1 MNEHVD
7 PLGSAI
13 LQLREGSAGLTRPIV
28 IKNFPFVGLLG
39 EGDICDMLRAL
50 GTHPQRELLLR
61 VFIGSRQCFQ
71 SERRVFDT
79 PPEGDDDLEAWGTRM
94 FGPERWGCTI
104 YRAEQ
109 LNPLLAERVAGPWK
123 TLKAGTTEENCSQ
136 EIFVF
141 AGNYGKTPFGVHEDK
156 EQGAAVHFHI
166 GPGVKRMYMWTREA
180 FEAATGG
187 TSTFYD
193 LPAIAHTAEVFE
205 IPAGSAFLLPAGY
218 FHIGETED
226 YSAGIV
232 VTNVRLPERR
242 LRDMAVSRFLDCL
255 EPEGPG
261 GEPGEDD
268 LSRTLGEMI
277 GTGERI
283 REAERVS
290 NAGFTPCPLEIGD
303 TPDPAAETR
312 FRRRTAFPLVV
323 HEDAVS
329 GESGERSLYAR
340 GHRLTLPESQSL
352 QDLADDL
359 NTLETLTWSD
369 MLSRLETEFEPD
381 AAAFICRFLLDTRA
395 IEEIAQEERADD

>member
-28 IKNFPFVGLLG
+28 IESFPFDAMLG
-39 EGDICDMLRAL
+39 EGDICAMLRAL
-50 GTHPQRELLLR
+50 SDHPQRELLLR
-61 VFIGSRQCFQ
+61 IFIGARQCFQ
-71 SERRVFDT
+71 SERRVFDN
-79 PPEGDDDLEAWGTRM
+79 PPEGDGGLEAWGTDM
-94 FGPERWGCTI
+94 FGPDRWGCTL

-109 LNPLLAERVAGPWK
+109 LNPLLAERIAGPWK
-123 TLKAGTTEENCSQ
+123 TLKAGTTEENCGQ

-193 LPAIAHTAEVFE
+193 LPAIADTAEVFE
-205 IPAGSAFLLPAGY
+205 IPAGSAFLLPAGW

-232 VTNVRLPERR
+232 VTNVRLPEAR
-242 LRDMAVSRFLDCL
+242 LRDMAVSRYLDCL
-255 EPEGPG
+255 DTDGDEPDD
-261 GEPGEDD
+261 DD

-277 GTGERI
+277 GTGRRI
-283 REAERVS
+283 RDAERVS
-290 NAGFTPCPLEIGD
+290 NAGFSPAPFEIGD
-303 TPDPAAETR
+303 GPDPDAETR
-312 FRRRTAFPLVV
+312 FRRRAAFPLVV
-323 HEDAVS
+323 QEDAVS
-329 GESGERSLYAR
+329 GGSGAMSLYAR
-340 GHRLTLPESQSL
+340 GNRLTLPESLAL

-359 NTLETLTWSD
+359 NTLETLTWGD
-369 MLSRLETEFEPD
+369 MRARLEAEFEPD
-381 AAAFICRFLLDTRA
+381 AADFICRFLLDTRA
-395 IEEIAQEERADD
+395 IEATGEDDRADD

>member
-28 IKNFPFVGLLG
+28 IENFPFGTMLD
-39 EGDICDMLRAL
+39 EGDICEMLRAL
-50 GTHPQRELLLR
+50 RDHPQRELLLR

-71 SERRVFDT
+71 SERQVFDA
-79 PPEGDDDLEAWGTRM
+79 PPEGDSGLEAWGTQM

-109 LNPLLAERVAGPWK
+109 LNPQLAERVAGPWK
-123 TLKAGTTEENCSQ
+123 TLKAGTAEENCSQ

-166 GPGVKRMYMWTREA
+166 GPGLKRMYMWTQEA

-193 LPAIAHTAEVFE
+193 LPAIAHTAEVYE
-205 IPAGSAFLLPAGY
+205 IPAGSAFLLPADY

-232 VTNVRLPERR
+232 VTNVRLPEAR

-255 EPEGPG
+255 EPDGPS
-261 GEPGEDD
+261 GELGEED

-277 GTGERI
+277 GTGGRI

-290 NAGFTPCPLEIGD
+290 NAGFTPCPLEIGQ
-303 TPDPAAETR
+303 TPEPSANTR
-312 FRRRTAFPLVV
+312 FRRRTAFPLVTQD
-323 HEDAVS
+323 DAISGNS
-329 GESGERSLYAR
+329 GELSLYAR
-340 GHRLTLPESQSL
+340 GNRLTLPESLLL
-352 QDLADDL
+352 QELADDL
-359 NTLETLTWSD
+359 NTLQTMTWGD

-395 IEEIAQEERADD
+395 IEETAHEEHADD